1 MSTETTCSTE
11 VDPGYDP
18 AVSDSPPR
26 YLAALPQLVTLT
38 GVFFGFLCLI
48 WAPDHPYAAG
58 VALILAAVCDMIDG
72 RVARMTGTTSEFGAA
87 LDSLAD
93 VVSFGVAPAYLAYV
107 WGLGG
112 SAGDVDPG
120 AVLAFVFVICG
131 ALRLARFNV
140 QAAEGSAVDRFVGLP
155 IPAAALYLASLIMMA
170 EEWDLAVLEQP
181 LVVAPALLITSFLMV
196 SKIPFQSFKKFK
208 TRWGM
213 VLFYG
218 NIALGLLELAV
229 GLPGGTHMFAML
241 NLYIVLGLA
250 RGLSSPEEP
259 AQA

>member
-1 MSTETTCSTE
+1 M
-11 VDPGYDP
+11 
-18 AVSDSPPR
+18 
-26 YLAALPQLVTLT
+26 AALPQAVTLT

-58 VALILAAVCDMIDG
+58 VALVIAAVCDMVDG

-120 AVLAFVFVICG
+120 ALLAFVFVVCG

-140 QAAEGSAVDRFVGLP
+140 AASEGGSVDRFEGLP
-155 IPAAALYLASLIMMA
+155 IPAAALYLASLVMMA
-170 EEWDLAVLEQP
+170 EEWELTVLQQP
-181 LVVAPALLITSFLMV
+181 AVVAPALLICAALMV
-196 SKIPFQSFKKFK
+196 SKVPFQSFKKFK

-218 NIALGLLELAV
+218 NIGLGIIELAV
-229 GLPGGTHMFAML
+229 GLPGGTHMFGLL
-241 NLYIVLGLA
+241 NLYIFLGI
-250 RGLSSPEEP
+250 RGAVFHGSEP
-259 AQA
+259 APT

>member
-1 MSTETTCSTE
+1 MPDT
-11 VDPGYDP
+11 
-18 AVSDSPPR
+18 PPPKW
-26 YLAALPQLVTLT
+26 LAALPQAVTLT

-58 VALILAAVCDMIDG
+58 VALILAGICDMVDG

-112 SAGDVDPG
+112 TAGDVDPG
-120 AVLAFVFVICG
+120 ALIAFVFVVCG

-140 QAAEGSAVDRFVGLP
+140 AAAEGAAVDRFEGLP
-155 IPAAALYLASLIMMA
+155 IPAGALILASFVMMV
-170 EEWDLAVLEQP
+170 EEWDLEPLQQP
-181 LVVAPALLITSFLMV
+181 LVVAPILLFAAALMV
-196 SKIPFQSFKKFK
+196 SRIPFQSFKKFK

-218 NIALGLLELAV
+218 NIAMGLLELAV
-229 GLPGGTHMFAML
+229 GLPGGTHMFLLL
-241 NLYIVLGLA
+241 NVYVGLGIFNAVAA
-250 RGLSSPEEP
+250 REKAP
-259 AQA
+259 AA